1 MFFGVHLGSMNKT
14 PCESQYV
21 GALLLTRV
29 GEVIVQHRDDIPQIL
44 WPDSLSTFGGGVEG
58 DESYEEAL
66 AREMKEELDMN
77 INDYEYEF
85 YKTFEQRKTTHP
97 GAYADVD
104 CHIYLIYDVDPEQ
117 LTVLEGQGYK
127 LLTKVTDLT
136 TIKASPV
143 MREIF
148 TDYLKNA

>member
-1 MFFGVHLGSMNKT
+1 M
-14 PCESQYV
+14 
-21 GALLLTRV
+21 
-29 GEVIVQHRDDIPQIL
+29 VQHRDNIESIL

-58 DESYEEAL
+58 DETSDEAL
-66 AREMKEELDMN
+66 AREMKEELAMD

-85 YKTFEQRKTTHP
+85 YKTFEQRKSTHP

-127 LLTKVTDLT
+127 LLTKDTNFAN
-136 TIKASPV
+136 IKASPV

-148 TDYLKNA
+148 TDYFMNIDK

>member
-1 MFFGVHLGSMNKT
+1 MDETL
-14 PCESQYV
+14 CEKNYV
-21 GALLLTRV
+21 GALLLTTTGGV
-29 GEVIVQHRDDIPQIL
+29 MVQHRDNIESIL

-58 DESYEEAL
+58 DETSDEAL
-66 AREMKEELDMN
+66 AREMKEELAMD

-85 YKTFEQRKTTHP
+85 YKTFEQRKSTHP

-127 LLTKVTDLT
+127 LLTKDTNFAN
-136 TIKASPV
+136 IKASPV

-148 TDYLKNA
+148 TDYFMNIDK